1 MRTKKLEKYFMD
13 YLQANPITA
22 EDDGSGCVLY
32 SSEEFHIN
40 HKQKTLY
47 LKGIGVS
54 PLPEIDEQEKF
65 KVEWIGLIKHLDQ
78 EFADIVMGD
87 GNPYQEK
94 YSALLPHQNGVII
107 AVPNSVMMKAQQ

>member
-1 MRTKKLEKYFMD
+1 MD
-13 YLQANPITA
+13 YLQVNPITA
-22 EDDGSGCVLY
+22 EDDGTGCVIY

-40 HKQKTLY
+40 PKQKTLY

-54 PLPEIDEQEKF
+54 PLPEIEEQENF
-65 KVEWIGLIKHLDQ
+65 KVEWIALIKHLDQ
-78 EFADIVMGD
+78 DFADIVMGD

-107 AVPNSVMMKAQQ
+107 AVPNSVMVSTMWTGIVK